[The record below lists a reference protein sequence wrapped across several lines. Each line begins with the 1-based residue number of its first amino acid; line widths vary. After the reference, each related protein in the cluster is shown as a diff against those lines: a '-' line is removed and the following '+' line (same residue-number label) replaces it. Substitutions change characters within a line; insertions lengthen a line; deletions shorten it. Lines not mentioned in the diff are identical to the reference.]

1 MNNKHTNTKKIR
13 LLALLCAVMLPA
25 CQSQGATQT
34 DTSSASPAAMQSQV
48 STEPV
53 PVSYSKDDENIDWKA
68 ASPNYI
74 ELSAAGAD
82 ITGTGAAAK
91 DRTLTITA
99 AGTYVLSG
107 LWDGGQIV
115 VDAPKEDKVWLVL
128 NGVEITSKVSA
139 AIYVKQADK
148 TIVTLQEGTKNA
160 VTDAAKYTVVD
171 STTDEPNAAIY
182 SKDDLTINGT
192 GALTVRGN
200 YNNGVTSKDD
210 LRITGGAITV
220 SAADDGIMG
229 KDLVALKAGT
239 VLIDAAGDGI
249 KSTNDTDAAKGII
262 HVDGGTFQIKAG
274 KDGIQ
279 AAASVQVNGGTFAIS
294 SGGGSASAPAKSEA
308 GGGMKGDMPG
318 GMKGGTGGFPGQA
331 EGGAPGEMNGEGGA
345 RADKPVT
352 SEAATQPKSS
362 AQADDAAAET
372 ASAKAIKAG
381 KAITIAKGT
390 FSIDSADDAIHS
402 NQIIAIAGGDF
413 SIASGDDGIHAD
425 SSILISG
432 GKIQITKSYEGIES
446 SDITLAGG
454 EIHVTASDDGINIGG
469 GADGSSTNGRGGQN
483 KLNSSSAGNKLKI
496 TGGSIYVNASGDGL
510 DSNGSIL
517 MSGGT
522 VYVNGPTMNGN
533 GALDYDGSFELSG
546 GLLVAAGSSGMAQAP
561 SDSSTQSSILMT
573 YPQAQKAGTKVELRD
588 KNGKTLASYTPDKSF
603 QTIVIGSPDLK
614 KDAAYSLYTGEAKT
628 VDFTVSGIVTW
639 LDENGVTTAR
649 SSGPG
654 GFGGGHGGGNPGEP
668 GGKRGP
674 GEMSRP

>member
-13 LLALLCAVMLPA
+13 LLALLCAVVLPA
-25 CQSQGATQT
+25 CQSQGAAPASTP
-34 DTSSASPAAMQSQV
+34 SASPAAAQAQV
-48 STEPV
+48 LAEPV

-82 ITGTGAAAK
+82 IKGAGAAAK
-91 DRTLTITA
+91 DRTLTINA

-107 LWDGGQIV
+107 IWDGGQIV

-148 TIVTLQEGTKNA
+148 TIVTLQEGTKNT

-171 STTDEPNAAIY
+171 SSTDEPNAAIY

-229 KDLVALKAGT
+229 KDLVAFKAGT
-239 VLIDAAGDGI
+239 ILIEAAGDGI
-249 KSTNDTDAAKGII
+249 KSTNDTEAAKGII

-274 KDGIQ
+274 KDGMQ

-294 SGGGSASAPAKSEA
+294 SGGGSASAAAKSEA

-318 GMKGGTGGFPGQA
+318 GMKGGFPGQA
-331 EGGAPGEMNGEGGA
+331 EGGAPGGTNGEGGA

-352 SEAATQPKSS
+352 SEAANQPKSS
-362 AQADDAAAET
+362 AQSDDAAAET
-372 ASAKAIKAG
+372 ASGKAVKAG
-381 KAITIAKGT
+381 TAIAIAKGT

-402 NQIIAIAGGDF
+402 NQSIAIAGGDF

-469 GADGSSTNGRGGQN
+469 GADGSSTNGRAGQN
-483 KLNSSSAGNKLKI
+483 KLNSSSAGNKLTI

-533 GALDYDGSFELSG
+533 GALDYDGSFELTG
-546 GLLVAAGSSGMAQAP
+546 GLLVAAGSAGMAQAP

-573 YPQAQKAGTKVELRD
+573 YPQAQKAGTKVELKD
-588 KNGKTLASYTPDKSF
+588 KNGKTLASYTPEKSF
-603 QTIVIGSPDLK
+603 QTIVIGSPELT
-614 KDAAYSLYTGEAKT
+614 KDTAYSLYTGEAKT
-628 VDFTVSGIVTW
+628 VDFTASGAVTW
-639 LDENGVTTAR
+639 LNENGVTTAR

-654 GFGGGHGGGNPGEP
+654 GFGGGPGGGGNPGEP

-674 GEMSRP
+674 AEMSRP